1 MMRTKFNGGCCGT
14 SPVFVAGVKR
24 CSFGRVQVEICR
36 PFGKR
41 YKPFPTSFWLVCP
54 YLVRLAGMIES
65 NGGIKMLE
73 EYITEHGLV
82 HEWRRYNVLHQALRV
97 RLGGIRLNGFVRKFR
112 PKVYRDVMRG
122 GVGGIRVG
130 DSVNVKCLHLQTASL
145 LGLGLSKHPAAEW
158 LKSAGLWGE
167 CNGGMCQRVNP
178 QSANP
183 NPLSCVH
190 HTVSAGKQN
199 SSASLNT
206 TG

>member
-1 MMRTKFNGGCCGT
+1 
-14 SPVFVAGVKR
+14 
-24 CSFGRVQVEICR
+24 
-36 PFGKR
+36 
-41 YKPFPTSFWLVCP
+41 
-54 YLVRLAGMIES
+54 MIES
-65 NGGIKMLE
+65 KGGIKRLE
-73 EYITEHGLV
+73 EYIVAHGLI
-82 HEWRRYNVLHQALRV
+82 HEWRRYNIIHQALRV
-97 RLGGIRLNGFVRKFR
+97 RLGGMRLNGFVRRFR
-112 PKVYRDVMRG
+112 AKVYRDVMRG

-145 LGLGLSKHPAAEW
+145 LGLGRHPAAEW
-158 LKSAGLWGE
+158 LKSEGLCGE
-167 CNGGMCQRVNP
+167 CGVGMCQSVNP